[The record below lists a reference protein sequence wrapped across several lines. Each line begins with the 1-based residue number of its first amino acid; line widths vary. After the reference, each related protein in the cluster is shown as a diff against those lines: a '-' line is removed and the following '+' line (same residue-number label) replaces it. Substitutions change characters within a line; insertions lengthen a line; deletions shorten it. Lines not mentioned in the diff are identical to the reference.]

1 MMIITELQSFSE
13 AHNILAC
20 EEASKPTQQNKIEVH
35 KVLMRNDLYDY
46 IIIIIFKLGFLR
58 NRV

>member
-20 EEASKPTQQNKIEVH
+20 EEASKPTQQNIIEVH

-46 IIIIIFKLGFLR
+46 IIILLYLSLVF
-58 NRV
+58 